1 MGGGASGEIDRVAD
15 HIYPIWYIKDAEVS
29 AEDEKILKSTWDS
42 ILDGSAK
49 GYILHK
55 GDQADYPSS
64 LVYFYDQFY
73 KRLFEVHPASKELF
87 KNNMT
92 TQGKA
97 LIQMITA
104 ALSLVKKDP
113 VALTGALTGLAK
125 GHAHKGMNHDF
136 KFSLYLFTNIF
147 YKYRSS
153 FNSVLY
159 CRRSAFM
166 DIAKMFGR
174 CRLALLFYC
183 MVKMLL
189 CVDNSDHSCSNHRRA
204 CYKNREIYFR

>member
-1 MGGGASGEIDRVAD
+1 MVEATTTTMGGGASGEVDRVAD

-49 GYILHK
+49 GYILYK
-55 GDQADYPSS
+55 GDRADCPSS

-73 KRLFEVHPASKELF
+73 QRLFEVHPASKELF
-87 KNNMT
+87 KNNMA

-125 GHAHKGMNHDF
+125 GHANKGINHDF
-136 KFSLYLFTNIF
+136 IILFIFYPFTNIF
-147 YKYRSS
+147 ISIKEFFQLST
-153 FNSVLY
+153 
-159 CRRSAFM
+159 
-166 DIAKMFGR
+166 
-174 CRLALLFYC
+174 LLSEKCFYGHC
-183 MVKMLL
+183 KNVWAMQIGLPFLL
-189 CVDNSDHSCSNHRRA
+189 HG
-204 CYKNREIYFR
+204 